1 MILKEFP
8 VMIRPPTTVSK
19 TILHTVDEF
28 LKFVNEKNGKKNIF
42 VNLYHFTR
50 SECCLSKYEYNID
63 QKKFVCEKCGLP
75 IKGFDLSSFIID
87 SVVFDID
94 PSPVTKE
101 TKKKS
106 WIIAKRLFYYFGKYE
121 RYLIKSGKGFHF
133 YIRVNP
139 VTESDFRYGAKNALK
154 NFQIKI
160 EKIMGQT
167 DPITHGDTSQMIRV
181 PGTYNVN
188 SSAFCM
194 TLDRNH
200 LNLSYDQVH
209 ELAEK
214 QPKMIV
220 RPIGR
225 GKKLDLT
232 EYDDEIP
239 EEDFIHESALVT
251 DFVQSKDKIED
262 FKKILSAYT
271 VNYDKLGLCVRTMLG
286 NEFLDYRQ
294 RFLLINILKNFGLAS
309 EDLEKI
315 IRVALD
321 HAYAEHSIKKERQ
334 IYYVYHRSYGIPACK
349 SGRNL
354 GFQAIGLC
362 EQCNAKDIMKYR

>member
-1 MILKEFP
+1 
-8 VMIRPPTTVSK
+8 
-19 TILHTVDEF
+19 
-28 LKFVNEKNGKKNIF
+28 
-42 VNLYHFTR
+42 
-50 SECCLSKYEYNID
+50 
-63 QKKFVCEKCGLP
+63 
-75 IKGFDLSSFIID
+75 
-87 SVVFDID
+87 
-94 PSPVTKE
+94 
-101 TKKKS
+101 
-106 WIIAKRLFYYFGKYE
+106 
-121 RYLIKSGKGFHF
+121 
-133 YIRVNP
+133 
-139 VTESDFRYGAKNALK
+139 
-154 NFQIKI
+154 
-160 EKIMGQT
+160 
-167 DPITHGDTSQMIRV
+167 
-181 PGTYNVN
+181 
-188 SSAFCM
+188 
-194 TLDRNH
+194 
-200 LNLSYDQVH
+200 
-209 ELAEK
+209 
-214 QPKMIV
+214 MIV